1 MGLRGLLESTLGGGA
16 EKTSSKTKMR
26 ENEKKKKL
34 KNKT

>member
-26 ENEKKKKL
+26 ENEKKK
-34 KNKT
+34 N